1 MLHQCLDSVSQYIRL
16 AQGSVFD
23 LGTCDLPNRFDVFD
37 LLQRSHDLWRVFKH
51 VGLHGRGA
59 PVASLHC
66 WTQLGYF
73 LGAAEFVLLAAL
85 LMAQLQGYLP
95 MRPGQDWYNLM
106 QSAICIVVL
115 EITQIILVFV
125 YDSANSQNLA
135 VLRRKNLR
143 LEKLSSALLTADS
156 HKDKF
161 LAMVSHD
168 MRTPLNAVIG
178 YSTAHNTLQRIC

>member
-66 WTQLGYF
+66 GTQLGYF
-73 LGAAEFVLLAAL
+73 LGAPEFCFVGRATHGSTARLFAYAT
-85 LMAQLQGYLP
+85 
-95 MRPGQDWYNLM
+95 R
-106 QSAICIVVL
+106 SR
-115 EITQIILVFV
+115 LVQPDAKCDLYRGAGDHTNHFGV
-125 YDSANSQNLA
+125 C
-135 VLRRKNLR
+135 LR
-143 LEKLSSALLTADS
+143 LGQLTKFSGAATKKPALGKTVFCLADRR
-156 HKDKF
+156 
-161 LAMVSHD
+161 LA
-168 MRTPLNAVIG
+168 
-178 YSTAHNTLQRIC
+178 QRQIFGHGQPRYAYPS